1 MQFSARLTWLLATAV
16 FVTAQEPAD
25 LIVVRGHVL
34 TMNDRREVIED
45 GAIVVRGARIVAVGP
60 REIAA
65 RYTAAKTIDARGGIV
80 MPGMINTHTHAAM
93 TVFRSLGDDVPDRLR
108 RFIFPIEKN
117 LVDREIVYWGTLHGA
132 MEMIE
137 GGTTCPCSCTSPR

>member
-1 MQFSARLTWLLATAV
+1 
-16 FVTAQEPAD
+16 
-25 LIVVRGHVL
+25 
-34 TMNDRREVIED
+34 
-45 GAIVVRGARIVAVGP
+45 
-60 REIAA
+60 
-65 RYTAAKTIDARGGIV
+65 
-80 MPGMINTHTHAAM
+80 
-93 TVFRSLGDDVPDRLR
+93 LR